1 MAISVIM
8 GFPLIDRA
16 ATELGRAFQGKYSG
30 MRQLIPANR
39 VIAHL
44 VETNSKIAVFYGNK
58 FLPAAIML

>member
-30 MRQLIPANR
+30 MRQLIPANP
-39 VIAHL
+39 VIAH
-44 VETNSKIAVFYGNK
+44 FG
-58 FLPAAIML
+58 